1 MQNSTIE
8 YFNLFNDGD
17 NATVRLL
24 HTSTDTIEQVDVHTI
39 EIGEEKKKRSVK
51 CPGEGCPLCK
61 LGDKPNHRIYV
72 HLWDYAD
79 NKEKIW
85 IRTDKIMDKLIDIQV
100 DWGDLNE
107 CVLKIKRIGNQFPKY
122 EINVLNANNFAKVDK
137 ALNDKKLSYRFY
149 LTRTADELKEFVTN
163 GVLPE
168 HKSNFIP
175 KEEYKKMKEAER
187 QAQKNTQIEN
197 KLQEKVVEKKQEPV
211 VDDDDPFMDAFITKP
226 RKV

>member
-17 NATVRLL
+17 TATVRLL
-24 HTSTDTIEQVDVHTI
+24 HTSVDTIEKVDVHII
-39 EIGEEKKKRSVK
+39 EVGDEKKKRTVK
-51 CPGEGCPLCK
+51 CPGEGCPFCK
-61 LGDKPNHRIYV
+61 LDNKPINRIYV

-85 IRTDKIMDKLIDIQV
+85 IRTDKIMDRLFDIQA
-100 DWGDLNE
+100 DWGDLSE

-122 EINVLNANNFAKVDK
+122 EISVLNANNFAKVDK
-137 ALNDKKLSYRFY
+137 KLNDQKLSYRYY
-149 LTRTADELKEFVTN
+149 LTRSADEIKEFVIN

-187 QAQKNTQIEN
+187 QAQKNAQKDE
-197 KLQEKVVEKKQEPV
+197 KPQEKVVEKKQEPV
-211 VDDDDPFMDAFITKP
+211 VDDDDPFMDTFITKP